1 MNYCPQRPPNRS
13 PSALKLTVT
22 PHFTADA
29 ADRLSVHLT
38 LQNPQCAAHH
48 PLFLFETSYG
58 NVPAHP
64 YTERDITASDAAG
77 QLFLFFHDP
86 TDPTNTDQE
95 WRVDRDTVGDV
106 QLRFRVTPRAV
117 DLTTPIGPRVDLRRD
132 QGGLIGNGRWFL
144 PRPADER
151 VYRHVVAWDLSHAP
165 PRTRAVWSFGE
176 GPDPV
181 VRAGPPTVL
190 IDSVYMVGPIKSY
203 PCNGNIVAAAPRAQ
217 VFWFGQLP
225 ENLQRLHSYSILL
238 YPKLAAF
245 FRNPDAVSYHIFIR
259 RVLRGF
265 GGHGCQESYVL
276 EYDASS
282 EEETEEDLVA
292 LFSHEMV
299 HSFVMMGPEADGYG
313 NGWFIEGLA
322 QFYSAYL
329 PYRFG
334 LRGAEYLRHRIN
346 AYLGAYGTSPR
357 IGMDARDSQTEFYD
371 DWYAELIP
379 YMRGCAYLLQVDS
392 RLRKMTGRFG
402 LDADSPLDEVVI
414 DMARRWRSGERLQAS
429 DWLDY
434 LRPFLGAGV
443 AHELQDMLRGRV
455 LNLGGTIVIHEEWGL
470 SPSEQEILEFGFSL
484 ASVNQRVICGVVPG
498 SRAAN
503 AGLEDGLPLVSTSR
517 AGRCSTSLSATMD
530 VVVVQGGD
538 RVQILYWPRSFDK
551 ARVWQLE

>member
-13 PSALKLTVT
+13 LGALNLTIT
-22 PHFTADA
+22 PHFTADE
-29 ADRLSVHLT
+29 ADRLSVQLT
-38 LQNPQCAAHH
+38 LQDPRCAAHD

-64 YTERDITASDAAG
+64 YNEHDITASDAAG
-77 QLFLFFHDP
+77 QLSLSFTDP
-86 TDPTNTDQE
+86 TDPTTTDQE

-117 DLTTPIGPRVDLRRD
+117 DRTTPIGPRVDLRRD

-190 IDSVYMVGPIKSY
+190 IDSVYMVGPIESY
-203 PCNGNIVAAAPRAQ
+203 PRNHHAVVAASPRAQ

-225 ENLQRLHSYSILL
+225 GNLQRLHPYTILL

-265 GGHGCQESYVL
+265 GGHGCQGSYVL

-282 EEETEEDLVA
+282 EEETEEELVA

-299 HSFVMMGPEADGYG
+299 HSFVMMGPETDGYG

-322 QFYSAYL
+322 QLYSAYL

-334 LRGAEYLRHRIN
+334 LRGAEYPRNRIN
-346 AYLGAYGTSPR
+346 AYLSAYGTSPR
-357 IGMDARDSQTEFYD
+357 IGMDARDSQAEFYD

-379 YMRGCAYLLQVDS
+379 YMRGFAYLLQVDS
-392 RLRKMTGRFG
+392 RLRKMAGRFG
-402 LDADSPLDEVVI
+402 LDADSPLDEIVI
-414 DMARRWRSGERLQAS
+414 AMARRWRSGERLRAS

-443 AHELQDMLRGRV
+443 ARELQDMLRGR
-455 LNLGGTIVIHEEWGL
+455 
-470 SPSEQEILEFGFSL
+470 QEVLEFGFSL
-484 ASVNQRVICGVVPG
+484 ASVNRRVICGVVLG

-503 AGLEDGLPLVSTSR
+503 AGLEDGLPLVSTTR

-530 VVVVQGGD
+530 VVVERGGD

-551 ARVWQLE
+551 AKVWQLEWS